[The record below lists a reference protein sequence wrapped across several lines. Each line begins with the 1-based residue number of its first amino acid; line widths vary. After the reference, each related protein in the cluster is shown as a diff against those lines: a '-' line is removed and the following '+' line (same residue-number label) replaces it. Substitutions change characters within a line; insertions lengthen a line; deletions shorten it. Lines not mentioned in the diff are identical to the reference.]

1 MEAGIGGCLQRFT
14 RRGKTAVMD
23 GLLSNRQSAEVRKAT
38 ASCGLYPEQTLQQTV
53 EGYEVRH
60 PAVLRNVPPPT
71 ITVAGPLRWCSLN
84 RARRRAMAMRL
95 RDHLQERI
103 LRLER
108 RPGS

>member
-23 GLLSNRQSAEVRKAT
+23 GLLSNRQSAEVRKTT
-38 ASCGLYPEQTLQQTV
+38 ASCGLYPEPTLRQTV

-60 PAVLRNVPPPT
+60 PAVLRNVPPST

-84 RARRRAMAMRL
+84 RAGVVPWPCAFAII
-95 RDHLQERI
+95 DHRI
-103 LRLER
+103 
-108 RPGS
+108 